1 MPKVSTRDKAAATKN
16 RPQAAT
22 KGPGLSLLG
31 EDGKPCKIRKTPTL
45 GMARSWAYVLRNRN
59 RWARSKSA
67 RDDLTQ
73 RARADLEVLGV
84 TQAMLH
90 SLSGNSVL
98 EIQIPYTS
106 EEEGW
111 AERIFPWEFVL
122 QAAFR
127 LPSKTVPM
135 LVVRHLKCVGAAPSA
150 PASNADPKLLIVESM
165 PGWLTGLYTF
175 ESLINEEK
183 LVASSLGVAPVVL
196 RNPTLA
202 RVAEEVK
209 SHKPSIVHY
218 AGIDNHQASAFLNKA
233 QPTPETVI
241 DGLMFSDLF
250 GSPVA
255 ASAMEVAGAVN
266 RAKDAPPMLV
276 TFNCYN
282 TAKRIAALAVAEGA
296 AAAIG
301 FHDQVVDEVAEL
313 LLAQFYRAL
322 KLSNGWSVFEALKSV
337 VTSVEQERDL
347 LTGTGIVLW
356 SRTSLIKASKDTE
369 ARASVLRESVR
380 LESMK
385 PLGPE
390 TDLADALKAEVK
402 PNEKLNYSLLHN
414 NRNVFKTFKIVKVP
428 VGVVRGVQVQVFLQ
442 AGGEIFPYELSQDL
456 KEPVWD
462 LNPLVRIGLTSQLS
476 RTISESI
483 KTTLSVKVTCGGCT
497 IYHQTHRVTLLPLD
511 QWQDDETGRGWL
523 PSFVMPRDPA
533 VPRIV
538 DAAQRYLVALTDRM
552 DAGFVGY
559 QPVKDWPPGDGDLLS
574 PVDTQVRA
582 LWWAMLSELPLS
594 YINPPPTFSA
604 KAQRVRTPS
613 EIIAGRRGTC
623 IDLALMMAA
632 CLEYVDIYPVLFLFS
647 GHAYP
652 GYCVSEDAHNRLAQL
667 FYAPLEGDKETGDMA
682 TEQRYRAWMLGAE
695 AYSKLFGI
703 SGCRRLDSAGDGG
716 HDQARRVR
724 VGSGPGAEAV

>member
-1 MPKVSTRDKAAATKN
+1 MVTKN
-16 RPQAAT
+16 RPQTAT
-22 KGPGLSLLG
+22 ESAGLALLG
-31 EDGKPCKIRKTPTL
+31 EEGKPCKIQTSPTL

-59 RWARSKSA
+59 RWARSESA
-67 RDDLTQ
+67 RDDLTK
-73 RARADLEVLGV
+73 RARTDLEALGV
-84 TQAMLH
+84 TKEMLH

-98 EIQIPYTS
+98 EIQIPYVS
-106 EEEGW
+106 EGEGW

-122 QAAFR
+122 HAAFR
-127 LPSKTVPM
+127 SPSKTVPVQ
-135 LVVRHLKCVGAAPSA
+135 VVRHLKCVDAAPSA
-150 PASNADPKLLIVESM
+150 PARSGDPKLLIVESM
-165 PGWLTGLYTF
+165 PGRLTGLYTF
-175 ESLINEEK
+175 ESLTNEEK
-183 LVASSLGVAPVVL
+183 LVASSLGVEPMVL
-196 RNPTLA
+196 KNPTLP
-202 RVAEEVK
+202 RVAEQVK
-209 SHKPSIVHY
+209 SYRPSIVHY
-218 AGIDNHQASAFLNKA
+218 AGIDNHQASEFLKKKQSGA
-233 QPTPETVI
+233 TPETVI

-250 GSPVA
+250 GNPVA
-255 ASAMEVAGAVN
+255 ASAVEVADAVT
-266 RAKDAPPMLV
+266 RAKDASPMLV

-282 TAKRIAALAVAEGA
+282 TAKRIAALAVAGGA

-322 KLSNGWSVFEALKSV
+322 KLSSGWSVLEALKSV
-337 VTSVEQERDL
+337 VSSVEQERDL
-347 LTGTGIVLW
+347 LTSTGVVLW

-369 ARASVLRESVR
+369 ARASVLRENVR
-380 LESMK
+380 LESLK
-385 PLGPE
+385 PLAPE

-414 NRNVFKTFKIVKVP
+414 NRNVFQTFKIVKVP
-428 VGVVRGVQVQVFLQ
+428 LGVVRGVQVQVFLQ
-442 AGGEIFPYELSQDL
+442 AGGEIFPYEISQDL

-483 KTTLSVKVTCGGCT
+483 KTTLSVKVTCGSYT

-511 QWQDDETGRGWL
+511 QWQDDETDRGWL

-533 VPRIV
+533 VLRIV
-538 DAAQRYLVALTDRM
+538 DAAQRYLVALIDRM

-559 QPVKDWPPGDGDLLS
+559 QPAKDWPGSGDLQS

-582 LWWAMLSELPLS
+582 LWWALLSELPLS
-594 YINPPPTFSA
+594 YINPPPTYPA

-613 EIIAGRRGTC
+613 EIIDGRRGTC

-652 GYCVSEDAHNRLAQL
+652 GYCVSEDAHNRLA
-667 FYAPLEGDKETGDMA
+667 
-682 TEQRYRAWMLGAE
+682 
-695 AYSKLFGI
+695 
-703 SGCRRLDSAGDGG
+703 
-716 HDQARRVR
+716 
-724 VGSGPGAEAV
+724 